1 MIGNVLA
8 IETSGS
14 ACGVGIWQNDNSP
27 IINEEIGNRIHSE
40 KLPEFIN
47 QTLENCNLTINE
59 IDSIAISSGPG
70 SYTGLRIGM
79 SLAKGLAFGAQ
90 IQLFPINTIES
101 IIFNLNRN
109 DNYTIL
115 VYSHAG
121 VVYEKKIFPH
131 NKSQIKQV
139 ALKENYNEPLI
150 CVNFPE
156 NKRRIN
162 NAEYIYPSVNYI
174 GHYFQSN
181 WNKLIKQNLDEISPE
196 YYSEFNIGK

>member
-1 MIGNVLA
+1 MIRNVLA

-14 ACGVGIWQNDNSP
+14 ACGVGIWQKNNSP
-27 IINEEIGNRIHSE
+27 IILEEIGNRIHSE

-47 QTLENCNLTINE
+47 MALENCKLKIND

-79 SLAKGLAFGAQ
+79 SLAKGIAFGAN
-90 IQLFPINTIES
+90 IQLYPINTIDS
-101 IIFNLNRN
+101 IILNLNI
-109 DNYTIL
+109 DINYTIL

-121 VVYEKKIFPH
+121 VVYEKKIIQ
-131 NKSQIKQV
+131 NTETQIKQV
-139 ALKENYNEPLI
+139 ALKDVYIEPVI

-156 NKRRIN
+156 NKRPLI
-162 NAEYIYPSVNYI
+162 NAEYIYPSVNFI
-174 GHYFQSN
+174 GQYFKN
-181 WNKLIKQNLDEISPE
+181 NFKNLVKQNIDEISPE